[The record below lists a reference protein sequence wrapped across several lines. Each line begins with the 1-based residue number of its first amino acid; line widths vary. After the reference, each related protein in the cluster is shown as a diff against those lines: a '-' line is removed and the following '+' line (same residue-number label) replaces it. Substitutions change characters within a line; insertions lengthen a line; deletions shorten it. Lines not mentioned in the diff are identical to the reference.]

1 MDGVLVDVSQSY
13 RLAIKKTAEFFIN
26 KTISEKTIQEVKNKP
41 GFNNDWN
48 ATAEIIRE
56 AGKRLPQK
64 KVIEKFQEFYLGKD
78 FDGLIKNEIWLL
90 KKEVVASISK
100 EYRLGIV
107 TGRPRIEAEYALKAS
122 GQEEYFD
129 VLITMDDLEAEKP
142 NPLLLKVALQQLEC
156 KEGYYF
162 GDVADDM
169 TMANNANVIAIG
181 VLPPKAD
188 KGLKDLL
195 KDAGASYILED
206 INKLKEVL
214 T

>member
-1 MDGVLVDVSQSY
+1 M
-13 RLAIKKTAEFFIN
+13 
-26 KTISEKTIQEVKNKP
+26 
-41 GFNNDWN
+41 
-48 ATAEIIRE
+48 
-56 AGKRLPQK
+56 
-64 KVIEKFQEFYLGKD
+64 
-78 FDGLIKNEIWLL
+78 
-90 KKEVVASISK
+90 
-100 EYRLGIV
+100 
-107 TGRPRIEAEYALKAS
+107 KAS

-195 KDAGASYILED
+195 KDAGASYIIED